1 MSSVI
6 PVRLSPVDDTDCLCS
21 VYHAWL
27 LSLSSWCQHLRSS
40 ALALCYSVAQ
50 YCFPVW
56 TYFCRIT
63 SLVDIRLNS
72 ATCLITVTL
81 HSAPLSCLPVLA
93 NVESPALRWEAAVDT
108 GQADWEDSPTWRM
121 AAPSCC
127 YLPSCRTLRLDADL
141 LDIMRQWQDDWKW
154 MMPQS
159 TNQDYISHDVMEPRW
174 TAYGLTNVTAHPLA
188 KCGVLEQLTVSMWQ
202 MTRCLTSLAAAHRR
216 NWRVACSGFTE
227 LMMLLFSGLQHVAS
241 KCTRYLQ

>member
-6 PVRLSPVDDTDCLCS
+6 PVRLSPVDDTECLCS
-21 VYHAWL
+21 VYHAWR
-27 LSLSSWCQHLRSS
+27 LSLSSCRQHLQSS
-40 ALALCYSVAQ
+40 ALALWYSLAQ

-56 TYFCRIT
+56 TYLSYNQSCW
-63 SLVDIRLNS
+63 
-72 ATCLITVTL
+72 
-81 HSAPLSCLPVLA
+81 HSAQLRHVPYHCDLALCTTVLSSSSGKHRISSTQMRSC
-93 NVESPALRWEAAVDT
+93 S

-127 YLPSCRTLRLDADL
+127 YLPSWRTLRLDADL

-159 TNQDYISHDVMEPRW
+159 TNQDFISHDVMEPRW

-202 MTRCLTSLAAAHRR
+202 KTKD
-216 NWRVACSGFTE
+216 V
-227 LMMLLFSGLQHVAS
+227 
-241 KCTRYLQ
+241 